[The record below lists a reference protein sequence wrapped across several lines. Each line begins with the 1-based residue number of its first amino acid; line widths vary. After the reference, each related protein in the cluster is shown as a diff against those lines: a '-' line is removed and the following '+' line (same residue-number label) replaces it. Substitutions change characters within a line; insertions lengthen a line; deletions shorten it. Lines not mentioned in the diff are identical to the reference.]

1 MRLRSPLQVLLLSAA
16 ALVGACDK
24 HDLATATSAP
34 GGSSVSII
42 GLDPVEEQPLQ
53 PGSKVRVACRVAYTL
68 TGDKSGQLALIA
80 QSHSGDLLASTFV
93 PITPATGN
101 QELSVE
107 FVVGGFKSEAQRLV
121 NELKLRACENWP
133 RSERTPPEGSETRA

>member
-107 FVVGGFKSEAQRLV
+107 FVVPKGTPEIDIFVPLSAGTQGATTTVSH
-121 NELKLRACENWP
+121 RAY
-133 RSERTPPEGSETRA
+133 RVVAK